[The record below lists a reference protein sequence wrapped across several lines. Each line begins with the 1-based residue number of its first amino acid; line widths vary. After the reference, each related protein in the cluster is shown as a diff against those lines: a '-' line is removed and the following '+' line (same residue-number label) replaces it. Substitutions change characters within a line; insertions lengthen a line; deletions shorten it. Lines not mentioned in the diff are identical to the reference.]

1 MNDLIV
7 ITAHCPTELQEKMV
21 EDSIDSV
28 IGLGYHVLLIS
39 HTHIPIHIQKKCQ
52 YYFYDYLNE
61 TSNDYTLFPI
71 QSFATQD
78 FIIQSRFL
86 QKSFY
91 GFAIYRMFSIASQV
105 AINFGYDNIHHI
117 EYDCELLDKTIID
130 EHSSLLENYK
140 SILYTDDGTSDG
152 FLFGS
157 LKSFR
162 VNSLPEFF
170 KTYNKDFIEDKMRN
184 TEPKH
189 LEYLTK
195 KLFIDS
201 GDVLFR
207 NSDDLTKHRFQK
219 GPKFFNRGLH
229 YTLYYNP
236 KNNMINIFYLS
247 MKQCVENIVIMVNY
261 GKIIRFQA
269 VPNQWQIQPL
279 GLLEDINHVRVDN
292 SEKCLYEKSFDD
304 EFKKVFINDSYITFY
319 EENN

>member
-1 MNDLIV
+1 MG
-7 ITAHCPTELQEKMV
+7 H
-21 EDSIDSV
+21 
-28 IGLGYHVLLIS
+28 
-39 HTHIPIHIQKKCQ
+39 
-52 YYFYDYLNE
+52 
-61 TSNDYTLFPI
+61 YTFTFSDNKRI
-71 QSFATQD
+71 N
-78 FIIQSRFL
+78 SRFFV
-86 QKSFY
+86 KNFY
-91 GFAIYRMFSIASQV
+91 GFAIYRMFSIACQI
-105 AINFGYDNIHHI
+105 AINFGYQNIHHI
-117 EYDCELLDKTIID
+117 EYDCELVDKNLID
-130 EHSSLLENYK
+130 ENSEFLKEYDSVICTDTGDENGWLYGAFKSFKVSSLPDKIKNYDRD
-140 SILYTDDGTSDG
+140 Y
-152 FLFGS
+152 
-157 LKSFR
+157 
-162 VNSLPEFF
+162 
-170 KTYNKDFIEDKMRN
+170 IESEMKNLTPN
-184 TEPKH
+184 TH